1 MSYESE
7 RRRILKGAIACSL
20 AEGGLKLLKGG
31 PAGFVG
37 EAWAADAA
45 KPVIAVAKNGTP
57 DAMTRAAVMALGG
70 MGKFVKR
77 GDVVVVKPNIG
88 WDRTPELAAN
98 TNPEVVKTVVKM
110 CLDAGAKK
118 VRVMDGPCNDPR
130 RCYKRSGI
138 KDAVE
143 SLNNPAATIEHL
155 DERKYVDMPI
165 KKGTTLKSWTFYK
178 DFFDADRL
186 INIPIA
192 KHHNA
197 ARLTMSLKNIM
208 GVLGGNRGNIH
219 HDLDHN
225 IAELN
230 TVMKFDLIVL
240 DAVRILTGNGPQ
252 GGRVQDVKAMNTVI
266 AGTDPVAID
275 SFGATLFNITGKD
288 VPHVLY
294 ASQMG
299 LGEIDL
305 KKVKVMRVN
314 LA

>member
-7 RRRILKGAIACSL
+7 RRRFLKGALACSL
-20 AEGGLKLLKGG
+20 AAGGLQLLKGSM
-31 PAGFVG
+31 AGFVG

-45 KPVIAVAKNGTP
+45 KPMIAVAKNGTP
-57 DAMTRAAVMALGG
+57 ESMTRAAVMALGG
-70 MGKFVKR
+70 MGKFVKK
-77 GDVVVVKPNIG
+77 GEVVVVKPNIG

-98 TNPEVVKTVVKM
+98 TNPDVVKTVVKM
-110 CLDAGAKK
+110 CLEAGAKK

-155 DERKYVDMPI
+155 DERKYVEMPI

-240 DAVRILTGNGPQ
+240 DAVHILTGNGPQ

-275 SFGATLFNITGKD
+275 SYGSTLFNITGKD

-305 KKVKVMRVN
+305 KKVKVMRVD